1 MRVSPYIGRVLRT
14 FALTLG
20 LAALMLQALAPLCL
34 AGTAS
39 ASSGQSIVICT
50 LHGTQTIQLDA
61 DGNVIPNVPSHDQQN
76 STCSMCL
83 GAQTARAFTA
93 PAPASVPAPTIS
105 ARVER
110 SVAASITPSLP
121 PHFSYV
127 TRAPPASSLI

>member
-61 DGNVIPNVPSHDQQN
+61 DGKAVPPSHDSQS

-83 GAQTARAFTA
+83 GAQTARAFTV
-93 PAPASVPAPTIS
+93 PTLASVPVPTIS
-105 ARVER
+105 APVEPI
-110 SVAASITPSLP
+110 VASSITPSFP

-127 TRAPPASSLI
+127 TRAPPASSFI